1 MALAP
6 YATGGQK
13 LWYYGLRIAC
23 GVVFFFL
30 VAPVLVIIPLSFN
43 QDPFFTYPMSG
54 YSLRWYEEI
63 FGDGPLSILWQRSIV
78 NSVIVAVFSTVLA
91 TSLGTLAAL
100 GLNRADFPFKNT
112 LLAILISPMVVP
124 IVVTAIGMFY
134 FYAQVGL
141 VGSLTGI
148 ILAHTAIGAPF
159 VVITVTATLAGFDHN
174 LVRAGSILGARPT
187 RVFRKV
193 TLPLILPGVASGGLF
208 AFATSWDEIVIV
220 LFMAGAEQH
229 TIPRR
234 MWSGIR
240 EHLSPTII
248 AAATLLI
255 LLSVLL
261 MLTMEWLRR
270 RSERL
275 RGLEQT

>member
-1 MALAP
+1 MTVP
-6 YATGGQK
+6 TYATLGQK
-13 LWYYGLRIAC
+13 VWHFGLRLTCALI
-23 GVVFFFL
+23 FFFL

-43 QDPFFTYPMSG
+43 QDPFFTYPMTG

-63 FGDGPLSILWQRSIV
+63 FGDNPLSILWQRAMV
-78 NSVIVAVFSTVLA
+78 NSVIVAVASTALA
-91 TSLGTLAAL
+91 TTLGTLAAL
-100 GLNRADFPFKNT
+100 GLSRAQFPFKHT
-112 LLAILISPMVVP
+112 VLAILISPMVVP

-134 FYAQVGL
+134 FYARVGL
-141 VGSLTGI
+141 VGSLSGI
-148 ILAHTAIGAPF
+148 ILAHAALGAPF
-159 VVITVTATLAGFDHN
+159 VVITVSATLSGFDHN
-174 LVRAGSILGARPT
+174 LVRAGSILGAGPI

-208 AFATSWDEIVIV
+208 AFATSWDEIVVV
-220 LFMAGAEQH
+220 LFLSSADQH

-240 EHLSPTII
+240 DNMSPTII

-255 LLSVLL
+255 LLSIIL

-275 RGLEQT
+275 RGIEQT

>member
-1 MALAP
+1 MAIAP
-6 YATGGQK
+6 YATTSQK
-13 LWYYGLRIAC
+13 FWYYGLRIAC
-23 GVVFFFL
+23 GVIFFFL
-30 VAPVLVIIPLSFN
+30 VAPMLIIIPLSFN

-63 FGDGPLSILWQRSIV
+63 FGDGPLSILWQRAML
-78 NSVIVAVFSTVLA
+78 NSVTVAVCSTFLA
-91 TSLGTLAAL
+91 TTLGTLAAL
-100 GLNRADFPFKNT
+100 GLSRSNIPFKNG
-112 LLAILISPMVVP
+112 LVAVLISPMIVP

-148 ILAHTAIGAPF
+148 ILAHAAIGAPF
-159 VVITVTATLAGFDHN
+159 VVITVTATLAGFDHD

-255 LLSVLL
+255 LLSIAL

-270 RSERL
+270 RNERL
-275 RGLEQT
+275 RGIA

>member
-78 NSVIVAVFSTVLA
+78 NSVIVAVFSTLLA

>member
-13 LWYYGLRIAC
+13 LGYYGLRVAC
-23 GVVFFFL
+23 AVIFFFL
-30 VAPVLVIIPLSFN
+30 VAPILVIVPLSFN

-63 FGDGPLSILWQRSIV
+63 FGDGPLSILWQRSMV
-78 NSVIVAVFSTVLA
+78 NSVIVAVCSTLLA
-91 TSLGTLAAL
+91 TTLGTVAAL
-100 GLNRADFPFKNT
+100 GLNRADFPFKNA
-112 LLAILISPMVVP
+112 LLAVLISPMIVP

-134 FYAQVGL
+134 FYAQIGL

-148 ILAHTAIGAPF
+148 ILAHTAIGVPF

-174 LVRAGSILGARPT
+174 LVRAGSSLGARPI

-255 LLSVLL
+255 LLSIVL

-270 RSERL
+270 RSGRL
-275 RGLEQT
+275 RGLEQV